1 MPALPIAAAPGGP
14 GPAGMPPVGAGTAP
28 GQPPFGSSPMT
39 MPVPNAGLKA
49 AALAQLQWAVR
60 IMEKALPM
68 LGIGSDEGKSV
79 MKALTSLSKLVP
91 PGSTSPGVENSAL
104 QQMMLQARQ
113 EQPMLSMLKGG
124 QAGGAGMPPGAAA
137 GAGAPASPTPPP
149 MAA

>member
-1 MPALPIAAAPGGP
+1 
-14 GPAGMPPVGAGTAP
+14 
-28 GQPPFGSSPMT
+28 
-39 MPVPNAGLKA
+39 MPVPNQGLKA

-68 LGIGSDEGKSV
+68 LGIGSEEGKSV

-104 QQMMLQARQ
+104 QQMMLSARQ
-113 EQPMLSMLKGG
+113 EQPMLSMLKQAQSGG
-124 QAGGAGMPPGAAA
+124 GPA
-137 GAGAPASPTPPP
+137 GAGGPPPGGAAGPGAPGSPPPP